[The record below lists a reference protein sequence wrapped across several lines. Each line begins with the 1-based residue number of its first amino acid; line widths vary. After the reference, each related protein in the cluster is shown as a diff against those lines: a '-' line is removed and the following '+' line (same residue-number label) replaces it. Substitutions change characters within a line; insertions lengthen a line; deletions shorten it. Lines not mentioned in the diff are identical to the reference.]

1 MNVLIW
7 LNLLIVNSKRFNQF
21 LFFIFLNSFIF
32 SQLSTSALKI
42 DSTPKIDGNVI
53 NDNAWI
59 NAEEITGFIQKSPD
73 EGLAATEKTVVKVI
87 FSDRFLFLSVICYD
101 SNPKN
106 IVISDSRRDASLNN
120 TDSFMFVLDTYKDRQ
135 NGYVFGTNAAG
146 IEYDAQVSGGGEG
159 MSISNTRQSV
169 GIGSNYNI
177 NWDASWEV
185 KTAIG
190 DYGWSAEFAIPF
202 KTLRFSSK
210 RDQTWGI
217 NFQRTIARKNEQV
230 FWSPIP
236 RQFSLN
242 RLILAGNISGIN
254 VPSNRNIKF
263 MPYALGLSNN
273 IKEDITSA
281 KEQDSDYG
289 FDAKIGITSSLNL
302 DLTYNTDF
310 AQVEADE
317 QQINLDRFSLFFPEK
332 RSFFLENAGLF
343 SAGENTYYG
352 PDIEMFFSRRIGIAS
367 NGSLV
372 PILGGGRLTGDL
384 NGFKVGALN
393 MQTKKV
399 KDVTD
404 GENYGVY
411 RVKKELPNRTH
422 FGALM
427 TSKNDLGSDA
437 SNKAYAL
444 DGALGIGETVQLIGF
459 LASSDPP
466 KESENTTGAYA
477 YMLEANR
484 NTQAFT
490 TQLRYSEVGENFNPE
505 MGYVKRLGYR
515 KVLMRVLNRTRPKD
529 LFGLLEIRPHVTYWG
544 YWELGGFQQTGFLHV
559 DSHWEF
565 RNGFRIDT
573 GVNFTKEGVRNPF
586 EIVSNVTVPTG
597 TYDNKELHIRTNTNL
612 TKPFSIIMVNKIGG
626 FFSGNRRNTDTTLR
640 FRFGE
645 SFTSEII
652 SKYNDVNLPEGK
664 FYTHL
669 LRSRFT
675 YAFSPQMYIQSL
687 LQYNNQSDQWS
698 MNWRFIWQQS
708 AATGLY
714 IVYNQSQDYDGIP
727 IELNTQSFVIKYSYL
742 FDITN

>member
-273 IKEDITSA
+273 IKEDITST